1 MGQIDTLLLAGR
13 RNESDPLLQA
23 PGSPDSKALIDLNG
37 RRMIDWVMAAV
48 TGSGV
53 VRDVFVSGIGGAD
66 LPDGVKPAAPG
77 AGPASAIVANEGIGA
92 PLLVTTCDHPLLTG
106 EILRDFIARAQATEA
121 DLVVGFA
128 TRSTIE
134 KSYAGMRRTYLML
147 GGEGYSG
154 CNLFL
159 VRTQAGFEAIRFW
172 SALEAHR
179 KSPRKLAF
187 LIGPGLM
194 LRYLFRRF
202 MTIDRLMA
210 YASRRT
216 GVKIAAAL
224 LPFAEAA
231 VDVDKPSDLDFA
243 RQIILS
249 RA

>member
-1 MGQIDTLLLAGR
+1 MQT
-13 RNESDPLLQA
+13 
-23 PGSPDSKALIDLNG
+23 PGSPESKALIDLNG
-37 RRMIDWVMAAV
+37 RRMIDWVMGAV
-48 TGSGV
+48 AS
-53 VRDVFVSGIGGAD
+53 VRELGDVHVSGLGEGDCPRGAR
-66 LPDGVKPAAPG
+66 PAKTGV
-77 AGPASAIVANEGIGA
+77 GPASAIVANQSLGA

-106 EILRDFIARAQATEA
+106 EIIRDFLKRAAETDA

-134 KSYAGMRRTYLML
+134 KSFAGMRRTYLML

-159 VRTQAGFEAIRFW
+159 IRTPAGYDAIRFW

-179 KSPRKLAF
+179 KSPAKLAF
-187 LIGPGLM
+187 MIGPGLI
-194 LRYLFRRF
+194 LRYLFRNF
-202 MTIDRLMA
+202 MTIERLMA
-210 YASRRT
+210 YASRKT
-216 GVKIAAAL
+216 GVKIAAAV

-231 VDVDKPSDLDFA
+231 VDVDKPADLDFA

>member
-1 MGQIDTLLLAGR
+1 MGQVKTLLLAGR
-13 RNESDPLLQA
+13 RSGSDPLLQEA
-23 PGSPDSKALIDLNG
+23 GSPESKALIDLNG
-37 RRMIDWVMAAV
+37 RRMIDWVMSALA
-48 TGSGV
+48 TSGV
-53 VRDVFVSGIGGAD
+53 ARDVVVSGLGPHD
-66 LPDGVKPAAPG
+66 CPANARPG
-77 AGPASAIVANEGIGA
+77 ASGLGPASAIVANEDLGA

-106 EILRDFIARAQATEA
+106 EIIRDFIARADATDA

-134 KSYAGMRRTYLML
+134 KSFEGMRRTYLML

-159 VRTQAGFEAIRFW
+159 IRRPAGYEAIRFW
-172 SALEAHR
+172 SAVEAHR

-194 LRYLFRRF
+194 LRYLFRSF
-202 MTIDRLMA
+202 MTIDGLMA
-210 YASRRT
+210 YASKRT
-216 GVKIAAAL
+216 GVKIAAAV

-231 VDVDKPSDLDFA
+231 VDVDKPADLDFA
-243 RQIILS
+243 RQVILS